1 MITKVLNRAYERA
14 METERELCRK
24 ENTGEI
30 YLRAID
36 NNGLMVGRKIKADD
50 EAYAR
55 EMARDYWTKPRFV
68 YVELFKCDDRKFTV
82 LYHGFRQF

>member
-1 MITKVLNRAYERA
+1 MITKVLNRAYEQA

-36 NNGLMVGRKIKADD
+36 NNCLMFGRKIKADD

-55 EMARDYWTKPRFV
+55 ELAKDYWTKPWFI
-68 YVELFKCDDRKFTV
+68 YVELFQCENGKFTV